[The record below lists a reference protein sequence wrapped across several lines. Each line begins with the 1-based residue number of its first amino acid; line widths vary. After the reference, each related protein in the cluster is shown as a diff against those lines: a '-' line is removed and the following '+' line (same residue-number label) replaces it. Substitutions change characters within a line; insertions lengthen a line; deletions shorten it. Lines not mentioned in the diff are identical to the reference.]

1 MATSPVLGVPFVSSQ
16 QSQPEITV
24 NEALQMIQA
33 ITAGGA
39 IEVGATAEPGS
50 PSEGDIYVL
59 SASPTGTN
67 WSGNGNKIAGFFN
80 SQWIFVPGVDSNG
93 TPIDMGADQEGLRIW
108 SKADN
113 DMVVWSD
120 SDGSPGDYMWR
131 FLGLGGNSIYGL
143 TKGYWQ
149 NVSNDS
155 NTTSATAAAD
165 NKLPLNGDGPNNAD
179 SGNIETGKVEFDG
192 TFNGGTGGFIIDQ
205 MNAATMFSIRI
216 TVVNLGATTTGTLK
230 AILIPDKT
238 DPATFFTVKSNQI
251 TFASG
256 VEQATN
262 LIFYHGGTI
271 EAVQVAVNPAGTR
284 DFQLNGALL
293 EGRENQ

>member
-1 MATSPVLGVPFVSSQ
+1 MATSPILGVPFVSSQ

-108 SKADN
+108 SNADN
-113 DMVVWSD
+113 DLVVWSD
-120 SDGSPGDYMWR
+120 TDASPGDYDWR
-131 FLGLGGNSIYGL
+131 FLGLGGNSILGL
-143 TKGYWQ
+143 TKGYWK

-155 NTTSATAAAD
+155 NTTSATLNVD
-165 NKLPLNGDGPNNAD
+165 NKLPMNDDGANSTD
-179 SGNIETGKVEFDG
+179 SGNLLTGKVEFDG
-192 TFNGGTGGFIIDQ
+192 TFDSGTGGFIVDQ
-205 MNAATMFSIRI
+205 LNGATMFSMRI
-216 TVVNLGATTTGTLK
+216 SAVNQGANTTASLR
-230 AILIPDKT
+230 AVLIDDKT
-238 DPATFFTVKSNQI
+238 DPATFFTIKTPPV
-251 TFASG
+251 TFNTG
-256 VEQATN
+256 VEVALE
-262 LIFYHGGTI
+262 LIFYHGGLL
-271 EAVQVAVNPAGTR
+271 EAVQAAVNPAGTR
-284 DFQLNGALL
+284 DFQLNGVLL
-293 EGRENQ
+293 EARENQ